1 MAAVKKC
8 VALYDYKARD
18 AEELGVSK
26 GEMLTVE
33 DDSGTWWRV
42 GNNRGKTGLVPSNY
56 VQVQATTAPSTQA
69 PGGGRSNLPPDDPHM
84 YQQTDLMVSRN
95 GPASLNI
102 RAVAKYK
109 YTSAREDELSL
120 EKGDEVI
127 VMEKEADGWWRGR
140 CGTRIGWFPFN
151 YVEEQPESGAP
162 ASSAASSTGQQP
174 PTREKNFICGVVA
187 LYSFNSG
194 NPEELPFE
202 KGDLMD
208 IIDQPADD
216 PDWWEA
222 RKADG
227 STGLVP
233 RNYVEVVHDAD
244 SVVGKTPGGKSSG
257 IGGMGGMGG
266 AMGSR
271 VAPPFSHESWYF
283 GRVPR
288 REAESILNAQAQNGQ
303 FIVRESETKVRQER
317 ERKREREGEGGRE
330 REREQNEK
338 NTYVCT

>member
-1 MAAVKKC
+1 MAANKKC
-8 VALYDYKARD
+8 LALYDYSARD
-18 AEELGVSK
+18 AEELNISK
-26 GEMLTVE
+26 NEMLTVV

-42 GNNRGKTGLVPSNY
+42 GNDKGQTGLVPSNY
-56 VQVQATTAPSTQA
+56 VQVQASP
-69 PGGGRSNLPPDDPHM
+69 PMGRSVLPSDDPHM

-95 GPASLNI
+95 GPASLNV

-109 YTSAREDELSL
+109 YQSTREDELSL

-140 CGTRIGWFPFN
+140 SGTRIGWFPFN
-151 YVEEQPESGAP
+151 YVEELPDSAPSSSSSGGPQGGGGGGEGGELAQPQQ
-162 ASSAASSTGQQP
+162 QQP

-208 IIDQPADD
+208 IIDQPPDD

-222 RKADG
+222 RKGDG

-244 SVVGKTPGGKSSG
+244 SVVGKGAGGG
-257 IGGMGGMGG
+257 RAGMGGGLAGRGGMGG
-266 AMGSR
+266 AGGSR
-271 VAPPFSHESWYF
+271 ALPPFGHESWYF

-288 REAESILNAQAQNGQ
+288 RDAESILNSQAQNGQ
-303 FIVRESETKVRQER
+303 FIVRESETKVRR
-317 ERKREREGEGGRE
+317 V
-330 REREQNEK
+330 
-338 NTYVCT
+338 VCECVMCLY

>member
-1 MAAVKKC
+1 MAKKC
-8 VALYDYKARD
+8 VALYEYTARD
-18 AEELGVSK
+18 AEELAISK
-26 GEMLTVE
+26 GEMLTVV

-42 GNNRGKTGLVPSNY
+42 GNNRGQTGLVPSNY
-56 VQVQATTAPSTQA
+56 VQVQSTPIISGTTTTEAPRGGGGGGG
-69 PGGGRSNLPPDDPHM
+69 GGGRSNLPPDDPHM
-84 YQQTDLMVSRN
+84 YHQPDLMVSRN

-151 YVEEQPESGAP
+151 YVEEQADGGGGGGAP
-162 ASSAASSTGQQP
+162 ASSASSSSGQQP
-174 PTREKNFICGVVA
+174 PSREKSFICGVVA

-244 SVVGKTPGGKSSG
+244 SVVGKTPGAKPGG
-257 IGGMGGMGG
+257 VGGMGGMGG
-266 AMGSR
+266 AGGSR
-271 VAPPFSHESWYF
+271 VPPPFSHESWYF

-303 FIVRESETKVRQER
+303 FIVRESETKVRN
-317 ERKREREGEGGRE
+317 K
-330 REREQNEK
+330 
-338 NTYVCT
+338 

>member
-1 MAAVKKC
+1 MAGANKC
-8 VALYDYKARD
+8 VALYDYTARD
-18 AEELGVSK
+18 AEELAISK
-26 GEMLTVE
+26 GEMLTVV

-42 GNNRGKTGLVPSNY
+42 GNKRGQTGLVPSNY
-56 VQVQATTAPSTQA
+56 VQVQATPVISSEPSG
-69 PGGGRSNLPPDDPHM
+69 GGGRSNLPPDDPHM
-84 YQQTDLMVSRN
+84 YHQPDLMVSRN

-151 YVEEQPESGAP
+151 YVEEQPDGGAP
-162 ASSAASSTGQQP
+162 TSSAFSSSTGQQP
-174 PTREKNFICGVVA
+174 LSREKSFICGVVA

-244 SVVGKTPGGKSSG
+244 SVVGKTPGAKPGG
-257 IGGMGGMGG
+257 LGGMGGMGG
-266 AMGSR
+266 AGGSR
-271 VAPPFSHESWYF
+271 VPPPFGHESWYY

-303 FIVRESETKVRQER
+303 FIVRESETKVR
-317 ERKREREGEGGRE
+317 K
-330 REREQNEK
+330 K
-338 NTYVCT
+338 CT

>member
-1 MAAVKKC
+1 MAKRC
-8 VALYDYKARD
+8 VALYDYTARD
-18 AEELGVSK
+18 AEELAISK

-42 GNNRGKTGLVPSNY
+42 GNNKRQVGLVPSNY
-56 VQVQATTAPSTQA
+56 VQVQAAPVA
-69 PGGGRSNLPPDDPHM
+69 PTSGGGGGGGRSKLPPDDPHM
-84 YQQTDLMVSRN
+84 YHQPADVVTPRN

-102 RAVAKYK
+102 RAIAKYK
-109 YTSAREDELSL
+109 YTSTREDELSL

-151 YVEEQPESGAP
+151 YVEEQLDGGSAP
-162 ASSAASSTGQQP
+162 ASSSASSGP
-174 PTREKNFICGVVA
+174 PVREKNFICGVVA

-244 SVVGKTPGGKSSG
+244 SVIGKTSGGKL
-257 IGGMGGMGG
+257 GGGLGGMGG
-266 AMGSR
+266 AGGSR

-303 FIVRESETKVRQER
+303 FIVRESETKVR
-317 ERKREREGEGGRE
+317 K
-330 REREQNEK
+330 K
-338 NTYVCT
+338 CTYYIVE

>member
-1 MAAVKKC
+1 MAAGKKC
-8 VALYDYKARD
+8 IALYDYSARD
-18 AEELGVSK
+18 AEELTVRK
-26 GEMLTVE
+26 NEMLTVI

-42 GNNRGKTGLVPSNY
+42 GNEKGQTGLVPSNY
-56 VQVQATTAPSTQA
+56 VQVQAAQA
-69 PGGGRSNLPPDDPHM
+69 SRTNLPPDDPHM
-84 YQQTDLMVSRN
+84 YHQPDLMVSRN

-102 RAVAKYK
+102 RATAKYK
-109 YTSAREDELSL
+109 YLSTREDELSL

-151 YVEEQPESGAP
+151 YVEELPDSAP
-162 ASSAASSTGQQP
+162 PSAPGGVDGGGSPQQQAP
-174 PTREKNFICGVVA
+174 VREKSFICGVVA

-227 STGLVP
+227 TTGLVP
-233 RNYVEVVHDAD
+233 RNYVDVVHDTD
-244 SVVGKTPGGKSSG
+244 SVVGKPPGGKLGGG
-257 IGGMGGMGG
+257 IGGGLGGG
-266 AMGSR
+266 ASGAVGSR
-271 VAPPFSHESWYF
+271 VPPPFAHESWYF
-283 GRVPR
+283 GPVAR
-288 REAESILNAQAQNGQ
+288 RDAESILNSQAQHGQ
-303 FIVRESETKVRQER
+303 FIVRESETKVRE
-317 ERKREREGEGGRE
+317 
-330 REREQNEK
+330 
-338 NTYVCT
+338 

>member
-1 MAAVKKC
+1 MAAGKKC
-8 VALYDYKARD
+8 IALYDYMARD
-18 AEELGVSK
+18 AEELTIK
-26 GEMLTVE
+26 KTEMLTVV

-42 GNNRGKTGLVPSNY
+42 RNENRQTGLVPSNY
-56 VQVQATTAPSTQA
+56 VQVQAVQVQA
-69 PGGGRSNLPPDDPHM
+69 VQASRTNLPPDDPHM
-84 YQQTDLMVSRN
+84 YHQPDLMVSRN

-102 RAVAKYK
+102 RALAKYK
-109 YTSAREDELSL
+109 YTSTREDELSL

-140 CGTRIGWFPFN
+140 CGTKIGWFPFN
-151 YVEEQPESGAP
+151 YVEELPDSAPPSGP
-162 ASSAASSTGQQP
+162 GEVVGGGQQQQAP
-174 PTREKNFICGVVA
+174 VREKNFICGVVA

-227 STGLVP
+227 TTGLVP
-233 RNYVEVVHDAD
+233 RNYVEVVHDAV
-244 SVVGKTPGGKSSG
+244 SVIGKPSGGKLG
-257 IGGMGGMGG
+257 GGMGGVFGGMGGG

-271 VAPPFSHESWYF
+271 VPPPFVHESWYY
-283 GRVPR
+283 GRVAR
-288 REAESILNAQAQNGQ
+288 RDAESILNSLAQNGQ
-303 FIVRESETKVRQER
+303 FIVRESETKVRLM
-317 ERKREREGEGGRE
+317 
-330 REREQNEK
+330 N
-338 NTYVCT
+338 

>member
-1 MAAVKKC
+1 MAGSKKC
-8 VALYDYKARD
+8 VALYDYTARD
-18 AEELGVSK
+18 AEELSVSK
-26 GEMLTVE
+26 NEMLTVV

-42 GNNRGKTGLVPSNY
+42 GNARGKTGLVPSNY
-56 VQVQATTAPSTQA
+56 VQVQATPAAGSSTQT
-69 PGGGRSNLPPDDPHM
+69 GRSNLPQDDPHM
-84 YQQTDLMVSRN
+84 YHQPDLMMPRN

-109 YTSAREDELSL
+109 YTSTREDELSL

-140 CGTRIGWFPFN
+140 CGPRIGWFPFN
-151 YVEEQPESGAP
+151 YVEEQAETAP
-162 ASSAASSTGQQP
+162 VTSPVGQH
-174 PTREKNFICGVVA
+174 PTAKEKSFICGVVA

-244 SVVGKTPGGKSSG
+244 SVVGKPSGAKPGGF
-257 IGGMGGMGG
+257 GGMGG
-266 AMGSR
+266 AGGSR

-288 REAESILNAQAQNGQ
+288 RDAESILNAQAQNGQ
-303 FIVRESETKVRQER
+303 FIVRESETKV
-317 ERKREREGEGGRE
+317 
-330 REREQNEK
+330 
-338 NTYVCT
+338 C

>member
-1 MAAVKKC
+1 MAAMKKC
-8 VALYDYKARD
+8 LALYDYSARD
-18 AEELGVSK
+18 AEELNISK
-26 GEMLTVE
+26 NEMLTVV

-42 GNNRGKTGLVPSNY
+42 GNDRGQTGLVPSNY
-56 VQVQATTAPSTQA
+56 VQVQASPST
-69 PGGGRSNLPPDDPHM
+69 GRSNVPSDDPHM

-109 YTSAREDELSL
+109 YTSTREDELSL

-151 YVEEQPESGAP
+151 YVEELPDSALSGGQMGGGVGGGGGGGSP
-162 ASSAASSTGQQP
+162 PQLQQQQP
-174 PTREKNFICGVVA
+174 PSREKNFICGVVA

-208 IIDQPADD
+208 IIDQPPDD

-222 RKADG
+222 RKPDG

-244 SVVGKTPGGKSSG
+244 SVVGKAAGGGGGGGRPGLGG
-257 IGGMGGMGG
+257 GLAGRGGMSG

-271 VAPPFSHESWYF
+271 APPPFGHESWYY

-288 REAESILNAQAQNGQ
+288 RDAESILNSQAQNGQ
-303 FIVRESETKVRQER
+303 FIVRESETKVRWWWFV
-317 ERKREREGEGGRE
+317 
-330 REREQNEK
+330 N
-338 NTYVCT
+338 V

>member
-1 MAAVKKC
+1 MAGQKKC
-8 VALYDYKARD
+8 EALYNYTARD
-18 AEELGVSK
+18 AEEVSVSK
-26 GEMLTVE
+26 GEMLTVV

-42 GNNRGKTGLVPSNY
+42 GNNRGQTGLVPSNY
-56 VQVQATTAPSTQA
+56 VREVKADPPST
-69 PGGGRSNLPPDDPHM
+69 PPGGRSNLPPDDPHM

-102 RAVAKYK
+102 RAIAKYK
-109 YTSAREDELSL
+109 YTSTREDELSL

-151 YVEEQPESGAP
+151 YVEEEQPDSGAL
-162 ASSAASSTGQQP
+162 ASSAASSSTGQQP
-174 PTREKNFICGVVA
+174 LAREKNFICGVVA

-244 SVVGKTPGGKSSG
+244 SVVGKTPGGKPG
-257 IGGMGGMGG
+257 GVGGMGGMGG

-271 VAPPFSHESWYF
+271 VPPPFGHESWYH
-283 GRVPR
+283 GPLAR
-288 REAESILNAQAQNGQ
+288 RAAEGILNSQAQNGQ
-303 FIVRESETKVRQER
+303 FIVRESETKVRQ
-317 ERKREREGEGGRE
+317 K
-330 REREQNEK
+330 
-338 NTYVCT
+338 